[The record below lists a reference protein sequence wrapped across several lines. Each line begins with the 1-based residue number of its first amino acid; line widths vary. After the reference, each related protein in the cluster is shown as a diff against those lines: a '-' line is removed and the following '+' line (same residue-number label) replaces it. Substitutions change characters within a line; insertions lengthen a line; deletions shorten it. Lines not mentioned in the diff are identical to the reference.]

1 MATQS
6 KRKQTQQN
14 VRIPLIGSMTNRD
27 SSGSKDQRFVNIF
40 PETRKIDQIESTKIF
55 LNKRPGLESYRDYGT
70 GEGRGCA
77 YFNSKLYVAV
87 GNKVYEDAVSPVEK
101 ITLTGSTGH
110 VGMVLGNSASN
121 GDYLFVC
128 DGTSAWTIN
137 TSGTV
142 TAITS
147 DSVLTITVS
156 SGGTTYVGTPKVYFS
171 GGGGSGATATATL
184 SSGVVLSCTVTAGGS
199 SYTSA
204 PTVAF
209 GFTPSS
215 VDSGADTIT
224 YAGHGLA
231 NDDRVKLSGTPPAG
245 LDTTTKYYVVG
256 VSGNTFK
263 LSLTSGGAAVN
274 ITSTVTTFTV
284 NTGAPDTVA
293 TATASLN
300 SLPTPHV
307 PTPVF
312 IDGYIALAKNSD
324 VYTCVVDEPSEW
336 SSSDYLSAEIFPD
349 AIKSLARQNNQ
360 IAVFGAHSTEFFYDA
375 ANASGSPFTRNDSTV
390 LQMGIAAPYAIYQN
404 ERFLIFIAQS
414 DAGGRAVWQVE
425 GFQPKRI
432 SDEFIDR
439 CLNAEVDITDA
450 RGYGIRTMGHL
461 FYVVNLPTS
470 NRTFVYDVDEKL
482 WHEWSDNNSGSHV
495 VFGCNY
501 GTDVNEGYPYVLH
514 KSNGIL
520 YKMKPD
526 VYQDN
531 AVNILV
537 EIVTNRYDMDTIKR
551 KFMSNARIVGDRYS
565 AANTVSLS
573 WTDDDYQT
581 WSNVKSIVL
590 NDDFPNFARLGCF
603 RRRAFRIQHAS
614 NYPLRMESLEVTF
627 QEGEH

>member
-1 MATQS
+1 MAQQN
-6 KRKQTQQN
+6 KRRSTQQN

-27 SSGSKDQRFVNIF
+27 SSGSKDQRFVNIY
-40 PETRKIDQIESTKIF
+40 PETRKVDQIESTKIF

-70 GEGRGCA
+70 GEGRGCI
-77 YFNSKLYVAV
+77 YFNGKFYVAV

-101 ITLTGSTGH
+101 ITLNGSTGH

-128 DGTSAWTIN
+128 DGTSAWTID
-137 TSGTV
+137 TSGTA

-147 DSVLTITVS
+147 DSVLNITVG
-156 SGGTTYVGTPKVYFS
+156 SGGTGYTSAPTVSFS
-171 GGGGSGATATATL
+171 GGGGSGATATAVI
-184 SSGVVLSCTVTAGGS
+184 SSGVVISVTVTNGGS
-199 SYTSA
+199 GYTSA
-204 PTVAF
+204 PTVSF
-209 GFTPSS
+209 
-215 VDSGADTIT
+215 
-224 YAGHGLA
+224 
-231 NDDRVKLSGTPPAG
+231 
-245 LDTTTKYYVVG
+245 
-256 VSGNTFK
+256 
-263 LSLTSGGAAVN
+263 SGGGG
-274 ITSTVTTFTV
+274 S
-284 NTGAPDTVA
+284 GA
-293 TATASLN
+293 TATANLN

-312 IDGYIALAKNSD
+312 IDGYIALAKGSD
-324 VYTCVVDEPSEW
+324 VYTCNVDEPTKW

-375 ANASGSPFTRNDSTV
+375 ANASGSPFSRNDSTV
-390 LQMGIAAPYAIYQN
+390 LQMGIAAPYAVYQN

-425 GFQPKRI
+425 GFQPKRV

-450 RGYGIRTMGHL
+450 RGFGIRTVGHL
-461 FYVVNLPTS
+461 FYVINLPTS

-482 WHEWSDNNSGSHV
+482 WHEWSDNNSGSHA

-501 GTDVNEGYPYVLH
+501 STDANEGYAYLLH

-520 YKMKPD
+520 YKFKPD

-531 AVNILV
+531 AVDIIV
-537 EIVTNRYDMDTIKR
+537 EIVTNRNDMDKIKR
-551 KFMSNARIVGDRYS
+551 KFMSNASIVGDRYT
-565 AANTVSLS
+565 AGNYVTLS

-581 WSNVKSIVL
+581 WSNDKQIYL
-590 NDDFPNFARLGCF
+590 TDDFPNFARLGCF
-603 RRRAFRIQHAS
+603 RRRAFRIEHAI
-614 NYPLRMESLEVTF
+614 NYPLRMESLEITF